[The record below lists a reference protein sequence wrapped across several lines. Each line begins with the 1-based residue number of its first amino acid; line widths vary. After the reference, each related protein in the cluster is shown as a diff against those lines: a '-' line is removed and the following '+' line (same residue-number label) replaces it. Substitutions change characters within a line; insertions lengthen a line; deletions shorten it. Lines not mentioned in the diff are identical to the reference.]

1 MHSKNMTLEM
11 LAQGMKAE
19 RARARAAARMM
30 LKGDAALRKQI
41 ETERKEAWLYF
52 RTRSCRR

>member
-1 MHSKNMTLEM
+1 MHSKDIAPAMF
-11 LAQGMKAE
+11 AQSMKAE

-41 ETERKEAWLYF
+41 ETERKEARLYF